1 MDKIAGLMD
10 TTTLGCERALRSPSE
25 GIKDPMSTL
34 NEWHRRLE
42 PMREFKELHERLDPM
57 RGIKEAHW
65 GLASVGELDRKLDPM
80 RKLREQQERMDRLL
94 EPMHGLMKHQQ
105 AMDRM
110 LDPMRGLMEDQR
122 AMERLLEPMHG
133 LMKHQQ
139 AMDRMLGPMH
149 GLMKHQQAMDRLL
162 GPMRGLME
170 HQRAMERLLGATG
183 ELGEAHAKWDG
194 ATKLG
199 AAGLADFALPRK
211 ASRSI
216 FLTIIKRAPRVQARC
231 QVCKRPVQV
240 AIKPDGTWE
249 VFSLCDCGALALDVA
264 RDVADAARRARRP
277 TLTVLAGD
285 RVPEAGPG
293 RPIGQLRLVRLDE
306 SGPKDD

>member
-110 LDPMRGLMEDQR
+110 LDPMRGLME
-122 AMERLLEPMHG
+122 
-133 LMKHQQ
+133 HQ
-139 AMDRMLGPMH
+139 G
-149 GLMKHQQAMDRLL
+149 
-162 GPMRGLME
+162 
-170 HQRAMERLLGATG
+170 AMERLLGATG
-183 ELGEAHAKWDG
+183 GLGEAHAKWDG

-264 RDVADAARRARRP
+264 REVADAARRARRP

-306 SGPKDD
+306 SGPKND